1 MMDLFTKCF
10 EYARADQAKA
20 LDVYPYFHRLTSGQ
34 DNIVEIEGRR
44 TIMLGSN
51 NYLGLTSDERV
62 KRAAIAAVEQYG
74 SGCSGSRFLNGNL
87 DLHEDFERDHADFIG
102 KEACLT
108 FSTGYQ
114 SNLAIISAI
123 TGRNDYILSDSFNHA
138 SIVDAS
144 RLSFAKTI
152 KYKHNDMDELERLLS
167 KCAEEAKGGILIV
180 TDGVFSMEGEICNL
194 PEIVRLAKQYGAR
207 TLVDDAHA
215 LGVLGKTGA
224 GTAEHFG
231 LNDEV
236 DLIMNTFSKSYAS
249 LGGCVLGDAKVVN
262 YIKHVSRPFIF
273 SASMPPALVGA
284 ARESLNILRD
294 EPERV
299 SRLHQITSLMKE
311 RLSEYPYVRVHQN
324 GNDIVPIIPLMTGTI
339 TNTLYAAKLLLEA
352 GVYVN
357 PVLPP
362 AVQDGSC
369 LLRTSYTA
377 TQSDELLQEA
387 AAIIGGVFQYIH
399 DNPLP
404 AELSGIE
411 I

>member
-1 MMDLFTKCF
+1 MDLFTKCF

-144 RLSFAKTI
+144 
-152 KYKHNDMDELERLLS
+152 
-167 KCAEEAKGGILIV
+167 
-180 TDGVFSMEGEICNL
+180 
-194 PEIVRLAKQYGAR
+194 
-207 TLVDDAHA
+207 
-215 LGVLGKTGA
+215 VL
-224 GTAEHFG
+224 
-231 LNDEV
+231 
-236 DLIMNTFSKSYAS
+236 
-249 LGGCVLGDAKVVN
+249 
-262 YIKHVSRPFIF
+262 VSRKRSSINIMIWM
-273 SASMPPALVGA
+273 SSSGC
-284 ARESLNILRD
+284 SLNARRKLR
-294 EPERV
+294 
-299 SRLHQITSLMKE
+299 
-311 RLSEYPYVRVHQN
+311 
-324 GNDIVPIIPLMTGTI
+324 
-339 TNTLYAAKLLLEA
+339 AA
-352 GVYVN
+352 
-357 PVLPP
+357 
-362 AVQDGSC
+362 S
-369 LLRTSYTA
+369 
-377 TQSDELLQEA
+377 
-387 AAIIGGVFQYIH
+387 
-399 DNPLP
+399 
-404 AELSGIE
+404 
-411 I
+411 

>member
-1 MMDLFTKCF
+1 
-10 EYARADQAKA
+10 
-20 LDVYPYFHRLTSGQ
+20 
-34 DNIVEIEGRR
+34 
-44 TIMLGSN
+44 
-51 NYLGLTSDERV
+51 
-62 KRAAIAAVEQYG
+62 
-74 SGCSGSRFLNGNL
+74 
-87 DLHEDFERDHADFIG
+87 
-102 KEACLT
+102 
-108 FSTGYQ
+108 
-114 SNLAIISAI
+114 
-123 TGRNDYILSDSFNHA
+123 
-138 SIVDAS
+138 
-144 RLSFAKTI
+144 
-152 KYKHNDMDELERLLS
+152 MDELERLLS